1 MRIPFLLPSL
11 LLAACAAPGVDLRP
25 DPGDFA
31 FLEVRL
37 RG

>member
-1 MRIPFLLPSL
+1 MRRSTLLL
-11 LLAACAAPGVDLRP
+11 TTMLAACAAPGVDLRP
-25 DPGDFA
+25 SADDFA